1 MIGYIKPAAGTT
13 QFHSNYFIM
22 GALHHKEELMRIVT
36 GLLALASAAY
46 SQIATAS
53 TITEF
58 NRASFQ
64 TALSSAML
72 SGQNFDSLPL
82 GTIVTVN
89 GVTYTPSLGTALV
102 TDSFLTSTSPNGLGS
117 TSIGFFEPNETL
129 TIAFSSAVTAFA
141 LDINTFATNSGD
153 YEATVNDGSSSV
165 VPSLLDVFPN
175 DQTGQFIGFTDS
187 SPFTSVVI
195 SAVSDPGESGQCGS
209 STCSYTADTLVYGE
223 AAALG
228 AVPEPPTWVMMLLG
242 FAGLGYAG
250 FRRRPTA
257 RLA

>member
-1 MIGYIKPAAGTT
+1 
-13 QFHSNYFIM
+13 
-22 GALHHKEELMRIVT
+22 MRFAT
-36 GLLALASAAY
+36 ALLALTSAGC
-46 SQIATAS
+46 SQIAMAS

-89 GVTYTPSLGTALV
+89 GVTYTPSLGTAVV
-102 TDSFLTSTSPNGLGS
+102 TNSFLTTTSPNGLGS
-117 TSIGFFEPNETL
+117 TSQGFFGTDETL
-129 TIAFSSAVTAFA
+129 TIMFSSAITAFA

-153 YEATVNDGSSSV
+153 YEATVNDGSNSV

-175 DQTGQFIGFTDS
+175 TETGQFIGFTDS

-195 SAVSDPGESGQCGS
+195 SPVSDPGTGGGNCGTS
-209 STCSYTADTLVYGE
+209 PTCSYTVDTLVYGD
-223 AAALG
+223 ASALST
-228 AVPEPPTWVMMLLG
+228 PEPATWAMLLLG
-242 FAGLGYAG
+242 FAGLGFAG
-250 FRRRPTA
+250 YRASRMA
-257 RLA
+257 LSIDA